1 VINRAQRSAA
11 QKQAQINGPKW
22 ISDPPDDLPL
32 TEGGGGGGGSGMVF
46 FLWRVPCYTW
56 HRSIAPSPITICYL
70 TDLRHHWTSPSTFPE
85 LVMSH
90 NCCQSFPPIR
100 SWQAPYYDFYLQ
112 SIASTSPIHIPQP
125 PSPAISSSSDPLA
138 IYYWITYPL
147 SS

>member
-11 QKQAQINGPKW
+11 QKQARRSTAQNGFRT
-22 ISDPPDDLPL
+22 PPDDLLL
-32 TEGGGGGGGSGMVF
+32 TEGGGGLEWNLPSGGPLFIRGIIY
-46 FLWRVPCYTW
+46 WPRVHHHLLSDRP
-56 HRSIAPSPITICYL
+56 
-70 TDLRHHWTSPSTFPE
+70 RHHWTSPSTFSE

-112 SIASTSPIHIPQP
+112 SIASTSPICIPQP